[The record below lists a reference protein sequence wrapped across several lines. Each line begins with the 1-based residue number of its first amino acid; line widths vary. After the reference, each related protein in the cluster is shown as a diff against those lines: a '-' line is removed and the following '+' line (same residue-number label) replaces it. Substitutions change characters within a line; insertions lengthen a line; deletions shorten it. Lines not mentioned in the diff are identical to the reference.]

1 LSQAIASMRLRLAS
15 CGWSASAR
23 GERRRRLVELL
34 RVEVATPR
42 EYWRFGKSGSIAAAC
57 SKSSAARE

>member
-1 LSQAIASMRLRLAS
+1 MRLRLAS

-23 GERRRRLVELL
+23 ASGAVALSNCFALKR
-34 RVEVATPR
+34 ATPR